1 MTSLFDL
8 STTQQRLLTEKI
20 NFIKSLGLSY
30 AIRFS
35 NGEMIGDLKVV
46 EPKPEK
52 PARKRRPLEF
62 PRGTYTKYLRPFV
75 KDLIIGKTVYIPADK
90 YSLDSLQKSASSML
104 FSMYGPANVT
114 TNMSREKNELQLTR
128 DH

>member
-20 NFIKSLGLSY
+20 NFIKSLDLLY
-30 AIRFS
+30 AIRFP
-35 NGEMIGDLKVV
+35 NGEIIGNLKVV

-52 PARKRRPLEF
+52 PERKRKPLAF
-62 PRGTYTKYLRPFV
+62 PRGTYTNYLRPFV

-90 YSLDSLQKSASSML
+90 YSLDSLQKSASSLL
-104 FSMYGPANVT
+104 FTMYGRANVT